1 MPAKG
6 DGITKRKDGRYM
18 ARHTVQTTDGPKR
31 KTIYG
36 KTYKEVERQL
46 NEARANADKGLT
58 FDAGNL
64 TVGEWLDCW
73 LRDAVADTVRLV
85 TFDKYEQMIR
95 NHVKPSL
102 GKLKLKTLTPAHVRG
117 LYREKLNA
125 GLSPR
130 TVQYVH
136 VTLNKALKQAVA
148 DGLIPRNVCEAV
160 KPPRPQK
167 KEISPL
173 SPEQARR
180 FLEACQGERLE
191 ALFVLA
197 VHTGMRQGEL
207 LGLHWEDV
215 DLEARTLRVRRS
227 LSRTSK
233 GPILT
238 APKSTKSRRR
248 IKLTGT
254 GAEVL
259 KRHRAA
265 QSAERLQLGGMW
277 QDRGLVFPNP
287 TGGFLSPDVL
297 TSEPLKRPLQR
308 AGLPSIRFHDLRH
321 TCATILLS
329 RGVHAKFVQELLG
342 HATIS
347 ITLDTYSHVLPGM
360 DDGLADA
367 MRDALG

>member
-18 ARHTVQTTDGPKR
+18 ARYTVQTPDGPKR

-36 KTYKEVERQL
+36 KGYREVENAL
-46 NEARANADKGLT
+46 AKARGDAARGLI
-58 FDAGNL
+58 FDAGSL
-64 TVGEWLDCW
+64 TVGEWLDRW
-73 LRDAVADTVRLV
+73 LRDAVADTVRPV
-85 TFDKYEQMIR
+85 TFDKYEQMVR

-102 GKLKLKTLTPAHVRG
+102 GRLKLSALAPPHVRG
-117 LYREKLNA
+117 LYREKLGA

-148 DGLIPRNVCEAV
+148 DGLIPRNVCAAV
-160 KPPRPQK
+160 KPPRPVRR
-167 KEISPL
+167 EIAPL

-180 FLEACQGERLE
+180 FLEACRGERLE
-191 ALFVLA
+191 AVFVLA

-207 LGLHWEDV
+207 LGLHWDDV

-238 APKSTKSRRR
+238 APKSAKSRRR
-248 IKLTGT
+248 IKLTEAA
-254 GAEVL
+254 AEVL
-259 KRHRAA
+259 KRHKVA
-265 QSAERLQLGGMW
+265 QNAERLQLGGIW
-277 QDRGLVFPNP
+277 RDQDLVFPNP
-287 TGGFLSPDVL
+287 AGGFLCPDVL
-297 TSEPLKRPLQR
+297 TGGPLKRPLQR
-308 AGLPSIRFHDLRH
+308 AGLPPIRFHDLRH

-360 DDGLADA
+360 DDGIADA
-367 MRDALG
+367 MGGALG

>member
-1 MPAKG
+1 MPARG
-6 DGITKRKDGRYM
+6 DLITKRKDGRYM
-18 ARHTVQTTDGPKR
+18 ARYTVQTPDGPKR

-36 KTYKEVERQL
+36 RAYKEVENAL
-46 NEARANADKGLT
+46 AKARGDAARGLV

-64 TVGEWLDCW
+64 TVGDWADRWLS
-73 LRDAVADTVRLV
+73 DAVADTVRPV
-85 TFDKYEQMIR
+85 TFAKYEQIVR
-95 NHVKPSL
+95 NHIKPSL
-102 GKLKLKTLTPAHVRG
+102 GRLKLQALNPAHVRG
-117 LYREKLNA
+117 LYREKLDG

-167 KEISPL
+167 REISPL
-173 SPEQARR
+173 SPDQARR
-180 FLEACQGERLE
+180 FLEACRGERLE

-215 DLEARTLRVRRS
+215 DLEAGALRVRRA
-227 LSRTSK
+227 LAQTND
-233 GPILT
+233 GPVLA
-238 APKSTKSRRR
+238 APKSAKSRRR
-248 IKLTGT
+248 IKLTG
-254 GAEVL
+254 AAVEAL

-265 QSAERLQLGGMW
+265 QNAERLRLGGIW
-277 QDRGLVFPNP
+277 QDRGLVFPNH
-287 TGGFLSPDVL
+287 TGRFLSPYLL
-297 TSEPLKRPLQR
+297 TDGPLKRPLER

-329 RGVHAKFVQELLG
+329 RGVHAKLVQELLG

-367 MRDALG
+367 MGDALG

>member
-6 DGITKRKDGRYM
+6 DGISKRKDGRYM
-18 ARHTVQTTDGPKR
+18 ARYTIHTPDGPKR

-36 KTYKEVERQL
+36 RKYKEVEKKL
-46 NEARANADKGLT
+46 AEARGNAARGLT

-64 TVGEWLDCW
+64 TIGEWLDRW
-73 LRDAVADTVRLV
+73 LQDAVADTVRPV
-85 TFDKYEQMIR
+85 TFAKYEQIVR
-95 NHVKPSL
+95 NHAKPAL
-102 GKLKLKTLTPAHVRG
+102 GRLRLQTLNPAHVRG
-117 LYREKLNA
+117 LYREKLDS

-130 TVQYVH
+130 TVQYIH
-136 VTLNKALKQAVA
+136 VTLNKALKQAVM

-167 KEISPL
+167 REIAPL
-173 SPEQARR
+173 SPGQARR
-180 FLEACQGERLE
+180 FLKACQGERLE

-215 DLEARTLRVRRS
+215 DLQAGALRVRMT
-227 LSRTSK
+227 LAQTND
-233 GPILT
+233 GPVLA
-238 APKSTKSRRR
+238 APKSAKSRRR
-248 IKLTGT
+248 IKLTG
-254 GAEVL
+254 ASVEAL

-265 QSAERLQLGGMW
+265 QHTERRKIGGLW
-277 QDRGLVFPNP
+277 EDRGLVFPNRI
-287 TGGFLSPDVL
+287 GGFLSPYLL
-297 TSEPLKRPLQR
+297 TDGPLKRPLER
-308 AGLPSIRFHDLRH
+308 AGLPTIRFHDLRH

-329 RGVHAKFVQELLG
+329 RGVHAKLVQELLG

-360 DDGLADA
+360 DDRLADA
-367 MRDALG
+367 MDDALS

>member
-1 MPAKG
+1 MPKPG
-6 DGITKRKDGRYM
+6 DRIAKRKDGRYM
-18 ARHTVQTTDGPKR
+18 ARYTVYTPDGPKR

-36 KTYKEVERQL
+36 KAYKEVEAAL
-46 NEARANADKGLT
+46 AKARGDAARGLT

-64 TVGEWLDCW
+64 TVGEWLDRW
-73 LRDAVADTVRLV
+73 LEDAVADTVRPV
-85 TFDKYEQMIR
+85 TFAKYEQIVR
-95 NHVKPSL
+95 NHAKPAL
-102 GKLKLKTLTPAHVRG
+102 GRLRLQTLTPAHVRG
-117 LYREKLNA
+117 LYREKLDR

-130 TVQYVH
+130 TVQYIH

-167 KEISPL
+167 REIAPL
-173 SPEQARR
+173 SPEQARC

-215 DLEARTLRVRRS
+215 DLQAGTLRVRRA
-227 LSRTSK
+227 LAQTK
-233 GPILT
+233 DGPMLA
-238 APKSTKSRRR
+238 APKSAKSRRR
-248 IKLTGT
+248 IKLTG
-254 GAEVL
+254 ASVESL

-265 QSAERLQLGGMW
+265 QNAERLKIGGLW
-277 QDRGLVFPNP
+277 EDRGLVFPNR
-287 TGGFLSPDVL
+287 TGGFLSPYLL
-297 TSEPLKRPLQR
+297 TDGPLKRPLER
-308 AGLPSIRFHDLRH
+308 AGLPPIRFHDLRH

-329 RGVHAKFVQELLG
+329 RGVHVKLVQELLG

-360 DDGLADA
+360 DDWLADA
-367 MRDALG
+367 MGDALA

>member
-1 MPAKG
+1 MPKPG
-6 DGITKRKDGRYM
+6 DRITKRKDGRYM
-18 ARHTVQTTDGPKR
+18 ARYTVHTPDGPKR

-36 KTYKEVERQL
+36 KAYKEVEAAL
-46 NEARANADKGLT
+46 AKARGDAARGLT

-64 TVGEWLDCW
+64 TVGEWLDRW
-73 LRDAVADTVRLV
+73 LEDAVADTVRPV
-85 TFDKYEQMIR
+85 TFAKYEQIVR
-95 NHVKPSL
+95 NHAKPAL
-102 GKLKLKTLTPAHVRG
+102 GRLRLQTLTPAHVRG
-117 LYREKLNA
+117 LYREKLDS

-167 KEISPL
+167 REISPL
-173 SPEQARR
+173 TPEQARR

-215 DLEARTLRVRRS
+215 DLEAGTLRVRRA
-227 LSRTSK
+227 LAQTND
-233 GPILT
+233 GPVLT
-238 APKSTKSRRR
+238 APKSAKSRRR
-248 IKLTGT
+248 IKLTG
-254 GAEVL
+254 ASVEVL

-265 QSAERLQLGGMW
+265 QNGESRKLGGLW
-277 QDRGLVFPNP
+277 ENRGLVFPNR
-287 TGGFLSPDVL
+287 TGGFLSPYLL
-297 TSEPLKRPLQR
+297 TDGPLKRPLEC

-329 RGVHAKFVQELLG
+329 RGVHAKLVQELLG

-360 DDGLADA
+360 DDGVADA
-367 MRDALG
+367 MADALR

>member
-1 MPAKG
+1 MPARG
-6 DGITKRKDGRYM
+6 DLITKRKDGRYM
-18 ARHTVQTTDGPKR
+18 ARYTVQTPDGPKR

-36 KTYKEVERQL
+36 RQYKDVEQKL
-46 NEARANADKGLT
+46 AKARGDAARGLV

-64 TVGEWLDCW
+64 TVGEWAERW
-73 LRDAVADTVRLV
+73 LRDAVADTVRPV
-85 TFDKYEQMIR
+85 TFAKYEQIVR
-95 NHVKPSL
+95 NHIKPSL
-102 GKLKLKTLTPAHVRG
+102 GRLKLTVLNPAHVRG
-117 LYREKLNA
+117 LYREKLDR

-130 TVQYVH
+130 TVQYIH

-148 DGLIPRNVCEAV
+148 DGLVPRNVCEAV
-160 KPPRPQK
+160 KPSRPEK
-167 KEISPL
+167 REISPL

-215 DLEARTLRVRRS
+215 DLEAGAIRVRRA
-227 LSRTSK
+227 LSQTND
-233 GPILT
+233 GPVLA
-238 APKSTKSRRR
+238 APKSAKSRRR
-248 IKLTGT
+248 IKLTG
-254 GAEVL
+254 AAVEAL

-265 QSAERLQLGGMW
+265 QNAERLRLGGLW
-277 QDRGLVFPNP
+277 EDRGLVFPNR
-287 TGGFLSPDVL
+287 TGSLLSPYLL
-297 TSEPLKRPLQR
+297 TDGPLERPLER
-308 AGLPSIRFHDLRH
+308 AGLPPIRFHDLRH

-329 RGVHAKFVQELLG
+329 RGVHAKLVQELLG

-367 MRDALG
+367 MGDALG